1 MVRRYLGLFHI
12 ACAEFIKSMDLEV
25 FHLNH
30 FDFVVTLD
38 QDIKIYFIFV
48 IFSSPQISISSSAR
62 EKI

>member
-12 ACAEFIKSMDLEV
+12 ACVEFINSMDLEV
-25 FHLNH
+25 FPLNH

-38 QDIKIYFIFV
+38 QDIKICFIFV
-48 IFSSPQISISSSAR
+48 IFSSPQISIRSSAR